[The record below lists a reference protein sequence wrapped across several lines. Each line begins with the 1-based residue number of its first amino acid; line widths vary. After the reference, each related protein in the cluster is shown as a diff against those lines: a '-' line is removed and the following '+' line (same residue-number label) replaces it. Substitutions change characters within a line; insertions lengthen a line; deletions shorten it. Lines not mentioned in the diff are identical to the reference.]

1 MIYVL
6 IVVSSMTSGL
16 TITPNLKGEATCQA
30 IGKAALEM
38 IAQAG
43 AHGAFRCIP
52 AKEGS

>member
-6 IVVSSMTSGL
+6 IVVSSMASGL
-16 TITPNLKGEATCQA
+16 TITPNLKGEASCQT

-43 AHGAFRCIP
+43 AHGAFRCVP

>member
-6 IVVSSMTSGL
+6 IVVSSMASGL

-38 IAQAG
+38 TAQARARG
-43 AHGAFRCIP
+43 DFRCVP
-52 AKEGS
+52 AKEGP